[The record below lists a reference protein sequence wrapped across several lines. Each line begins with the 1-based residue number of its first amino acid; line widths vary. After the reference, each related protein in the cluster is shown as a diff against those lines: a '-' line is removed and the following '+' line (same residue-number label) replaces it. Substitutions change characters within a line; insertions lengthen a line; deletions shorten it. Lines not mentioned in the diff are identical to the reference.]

1 MVIYRNPSVRF
12 LKFRNPKRVIGYL
25 EDITE
30 KVGEFEDSK
39 GKTVEL
45 MLTHEG
51 LAVEL
56 NPDIGV
62 IQKAIR
68 GMLIRD
74 EKRVLNTSPPTIV
87 NDPYRFYY
95 YGLETT
101 RGNFVLICAK
111 KPVSLDL
118 FRRLRAGGFDVRNVH
133 LGRDVQDRLCNHN
146 DMFYYA
152 SAIDDE
158 VEQRA
163 GRIRVRSP
171 STDVPLKGVRI
182 DRLINGRGRSR
193 DRGIT
198 WRESSGHPKISFWI
212 SQAGVLSVKNPEL
225 DEGYLLLL
233 INRIIEALW
242 Q

>member
-12 LKFRNPKRVIGYL
+12 LTIRNPRRVTSYL
-25 EDITE
+25 EGITE
-30 KVGEFEDSK
+30 KIGEFEDFN
-39 GKTVEL
+39 GKIVEL
-45 MLTHEG
+45 LLTHEG

-62 IQKAIR
+62 IHKAIR
-68 GMLIRD
+68 GLLIRD
-74 EKRVLNTSPPTIV
+74 EKRVLNTSPPMIV

-118 FRRLRAGGFDVRNVH
+118 YRRLRAAGFDMRNVN
-133 LGRDVQDRLCNHN
+133 LGRDVQNRLCNHN

-152 SAIDDE
+152 TAIDDE

-171 STDVPLKGVRI
+171 STGVPLEGVRI
-182 DRLINGRGRSR
+182 DRIINGRGRSR

-212 SQAGVLSVKNPEL
+212 SQAGVLSVKSPEL

-233 INRIIEALW
+233 INRIIEALR